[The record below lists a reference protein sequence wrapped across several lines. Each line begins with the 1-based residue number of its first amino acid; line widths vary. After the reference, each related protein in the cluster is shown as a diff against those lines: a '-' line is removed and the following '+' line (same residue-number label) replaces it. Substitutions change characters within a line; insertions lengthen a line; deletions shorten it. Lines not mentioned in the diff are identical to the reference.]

1 MIIDLIRMEK
11 MESIWSSG
19 KQLIFLKIIITGG
32 LIFLCLPFF
41 GLPRSILSSQQIQ
54 EESLVINVE
63 VPVRVFKGSQFIDH
77 LTLKDFEVTEDG
89 VPQKIEA
96 VYLIRK
102 RAIERREEEKAF
114 KPSTARNFF
123 LILEIT
129 EYVPRLNEALAYF
142 VHEVIRP
149 GDNLFLIT
157 PAKSYRLTAQALE
170 AKPKELILEQLKGLV
185 RRDVLV
191 SASEYRSILTEME
204 SLAKSLAQLVSGQA
218 TLPPGSANASL
229 MMMDDLDSSGETTRS
244 FDEQLQRYVQLLS
257 RLENMRV
264 VDENHFL
271 AFADFLKNISGQKYV
286 FLLYQK
292 EYLPKIDPKILYQ
305 YIEMYQD
312 RPDIY
317 QTITG
322 IFEFYRRDVGLNAE
336 KIRQAFSD
344 SSISAHFMFL
354 TTPRKDLAGVRTEE
368 QVDDIFSAFN
378 EIARAAGGFVDSSA
392 NPASLLMR
400 AIEASETYYLLYYS
414 PTNKSRDGK
423 FREIKVRVN
432 VPGVKVVHRQG
443 YFAR

>member
-1 MIIDLIRMEK
+1 MKFLRQ
-11 MESIWSSG
+11 SIPRS
-19 KQLIFLKIIITGG
+19 KFFRPILLGG
-32 LIFLCLPFF
+32 LGFL
-41 GLPRSILSSQQIQ
+41 GLALLSPADGSSARQQIQ
-54 EESLVINVE
+54 EESVVINVE
-63 VPVRVFKGSQFIDH
+63 VPVRVFKGSKFIDH

-102 RAIERREEEKAF
+102 RAIERREEERAF
-114 KPSTARNFF
+114 RPSTTRNFF
-123 LILEIT
+123 LIFEIT
-129 EYVPRLNEALAYF
+129 EYVPRLNEALSYF

-157 PAKSYRLTAQALE
+157 PAKSYRLSSQALE
-170 AKPKELILEQLKGLV
+170 AKPKELISEQLRALV
-185 RRDVLV
+185 RRDVLM
-191 SASEYRSILTEME
+191 SASEYRSILSEME
-204 SLAKSLAQLVSGQA
+204 SLAKSLAQQISGQA
-218 TLPPGSANASL
+218 TLPPGSTNASL

-271 AFADFLKNISGQKYV
+271 AFADFLKNMAGQKYV

-292 EYLPKIDPKILYQ
+292 EYIPKIDPKILYQ

-322 IFEFYRRDVGLNAE
+322 LFEFYRRDVTLNAE

-392 NPASLLMR
+392 NPASLLLR
-400 AIEASETYYLLYYS
+400 AVEASETYYLLYYS
-414 PTNKSRDGK
+414 PSNKNRDGK
-423 FREIKVRVN
+423 FREIKVQVN
-432 VPGVKVVHRQG
+432 VPGAKVVHRQG